1 MDRWPP
7 AFILRQPS
15 VPSMRPPSPLLA
27 LAMLASF
34 AGQAM
39 AQLAMTQLAE
49 FDVAAVGIGPGL
61 GAVAWNGTDL
71 VVAGFNTGS
80 TVQTVALARCSNA
93 LSAPLWSAPF
103 GPQAGTNTQRGFVN
117 LAFSQNGQQL
127 AVGYDN
133 GAAPVAT
140 AALQLWSAG
149 TMLWA
154 KAGRGSSGVG
164 FDPGFPVGS
173 GQGAGVAWARFGTT
187 GRALQLASSGADVWT
202 FVDGMSLNVA
212 GQGTF
217 FRDLDFDPLT
227 GDVYLRA
234 SNNVFVGLRT
244 ADNACMPL
252 VLVDTVEAD
261 TVPMQNVAVVRA
273 STGAALLWNDRTSV
287 AAGQAWAT
295 SIRASRLDGTPQA
308 IDWGTFA
315 PPTGNGA
322 YDFSFH
328 AGSNTVAIGDFA
340 NRKVHLFAVT
350 VPPYY
355 AYGQGCT
362 GASVLTPTLTAT
374 STLQPGI
381 GGTFTWQIGNVPSF
395 SAVVLVLGFA
405 PLNMPLIGSCS
416 TLVDPGAF
424 VGPFVTGPLWSTLSV
439 PWQVP
444 PGFPG
449 FELYSQVG
457 LFVNGVPDVSMLA
470 VSNGLKLVV
479 P

>member
-1 MDRWPP
+1 MR
-7 AFILRQPS
+7 LPS
-15 VPSMRPPSPLLA
+15 QLLA
-27 LAMLASF
+27 IALFPCLTGRAN
-34 AGQAM
+34 
-39 AQLAMTQLAE
+39 AQVALTHLAE

-80 TVQTVALARCSNA
+80 TVQTVAMARCSNA
-93 LSAPLWSAPF
+93 LLAPQWNAPF
-103 GPQAGTNTQRGFVN
+103 GPLPGTNTQRGFAN
-117 LAFSQNGQQL
+117 LAFSSNGQQL

-133 GAAPVAT
+133 GAAPVAS

-154 KAGRGSSGVG
+154 KPGRGSSGVG
-164 FDPGFPVGS
+164 FDPGYA
-173 GQGAGVAWARFGTT
+173 GQGSGVAWARFGTT
-187 GRALQLASSGADVWT
+187 GRALQQTSSGADLWT
-202 FVDGMSLNVA
+202 FVDGMPLNVA

-227 GDVYLRA
+227 GNVYLRA
-234 SNNVFVGLRT
+234 SNNVFVGVRT
-244 ADNACMPL
+244 GDNACTPL

-261 TVPMQNVAVVRA
+261 TVPMQNIAVMRA

-295 SIRASRLDGTPQA
+295 SIRASRLDGMPQP

-315 PPTGNGA
+315 PSTGNGA

-328 AGSNTVAIGDFA
+328 VGSNTVAIADLA
-340 NRKVHLFAVT
+340 NRKVHLFGVT
-350 VPPYY
+350 VPPF
-355 AYGQGCT
+355 YGYGSGCA
-362 GASVLTPTLTAT
+362 GASVLAPTLTAT
-374 STLQPGI
+374 STLQPGF
-381 GGTFTWQIGNVPSF
+381 GGTFTWQLGNLPSF
-395 SAVVLVLGFA
+395 SAVVLVLGFQ
-405 PLNMPLIGSCS
+405 PQNMPLIGSCS
-416 TLVDPGAF
+416 MLADPAAV
-424 VGPFVTGPLWSTLSV
+424 VGPFVIGPLWSTVSV

-444 PGFPG
+444 AGFPG
-449 FELYSQVG
+449 AEIYSQAGV
-457 LFVNGVPDVSMLA
+457 FVNGSFDLGMLA

>member
-1 MDRWPP
+1 
-7 AFILRQPS
+7 
-15 VPSMRPPSPLLA
+15 MRLPFPLLA
-27 LAMLASF
+27 FAMLASF
-34 AGQAM
+34 ASHGS
-39 AQLAMTQLAE
+39 AQVAMTQLAE
-49 FDVAAVGIGPGL
+49 LDVSTVGIGPGL

-80 TVQTVALARCSNA
+80 TVQTVAMARCNNA
-93 LSAPLWSAPF
+93 LGAPQWNAPY
-103 GPQAGTNTQRGFVN
+103 GALAGTNTQRGFVN
-117 LAFSQNGQQL
+117 LAFSANGQQL

-133 GAAPVAT
+133 GAAPVSNV
-140 AALQLWSAG
+140 ALQLWSAG

-154 KAGRGSSGVG
+154 KPGRGSSGVG
-164 FDPGFPVGS
+164 FDPGVA
-173 GQGAGVAWARFGTT
+173 GQGSGVAWARFGTT
-187 GRALQLASSGADVWT
+187 GRALQQTSSGADVWT

-234 SNNVFVGLRT
+234 SNNVFVGVRT
-244 ADNACMPL
+244 GDNACTTL

-261 TVPMQNVAVVRA
+261 TVPMQNIAVVRA
-273 STGAALLWNDRTSV
+273 STGAVLLWNDRSSG
-287 AAGQAWAT
+287 AAGQAWAN

-315 PPTGNGA
+315 PATGTGA

-328 AGSNTVAIGDFA
+328 AASSTVAIADLA
-340 NRKVHLFAVT
+340 NRKVHLFAVS
-350 VPPYY
+350 VAPF
-355 AYGQGCT
+355 YGYGSGCA
-362 GASVLTPTLTAT
+362 GASVLMPTLTAT
-374 STLQPGI
+374 STLQPGL
-381 GGTFTWQIGNVPSF
+381 GGTFTWQLDNVPSF

-405 PLNMPLIGSCS
+405 PLNVPLVGSCS
-416 TLVDPGAF
+416 MLVDPGAF
-424 VGPFVTGPLWSTLSV
+424 VGPFVTGPLWGSLAL

-444 PGFPG
+444 AGFPG
-449 FELYSQVG
+449 FELYSQAG
-457 LFVNGVPDVSMLA
+457 LFVNGVPDLSMLA